1 MRITNIV
8 EGFKIIAL
16 TDHLESAFINQVNQ
30 NLGIMHK
37 VGRIYFQDTDE
48 REDVMQEMMYQLWR
62 RRRRR
67 YQGFKSIFLG
77 SVNL

>member
-1 MRITNIV
+1 MSVTNIV
-8 EGFKIIAL
+8 EGFKIIAR
-16 TDHLESAFINQVNQ
+16 TDDLESAFINQVNQ

-62 RRRRR
+62 RRC
-67 YQGFKSIFLG
+67 QDFKSIFLG
-77 SVNL
+77 FSKFVI